1 MAHDAGVPLMI
12 DNTLP
17 TPYLVRPLEHGADI
31 VVHSLTKFLGG
42 HGTSIGGII
51 VDGGS
56 FDWKASGKFPGFTEP
71 DPSYH
76 GLVFTDVFNVENFG
90 ANIAYIIK
98 ARVQGQRDI
107 GASISPFNSFLFL
120 QGIETLPL
128 RERHSQNAMVI
139 ARFLTEHPK
148 INWVNYPARL
158 DIPPMSER
166 RSTTATGCSAPS
178 SVSASRADSRPGDGS
193 SRTFSSSRTWPMSAM
208 RSRW

>member
-1 MAHDAGVPLMI
+1 ML

-17 TPYLVRPLEHGADI
+17 TPYLVRPLDHGADI
-31 VVHSLTKFLGG
+31 VVHSLTKFMGG

-76 GLVFTDVFNVENFG
+76 GLVFTDVFNEANFG

-98 ARVQGQRDI
+98 ARVQFQRDI
-107 GASISPFNSFLFL
+107 GASMSPFNAFLFL

-128 RERHSQNAMVI
+128 RMERHSQNAMVV
-139 ARFLTEHPK
+139 ARFLSDPRGMES
-148 INWVNYPARL
+148 AREAIVQL
-158 DIPPMSER
+158 DRER
-166 RSTTATGCSAPS
+166 RHDQQEETGLADQLRYLQASAAPS
-178 SVSASRADSRPGDGS
+178 RAS
-193 SRTFSSSRTWPMSAM
+193 T
-208 RSRW
+208 